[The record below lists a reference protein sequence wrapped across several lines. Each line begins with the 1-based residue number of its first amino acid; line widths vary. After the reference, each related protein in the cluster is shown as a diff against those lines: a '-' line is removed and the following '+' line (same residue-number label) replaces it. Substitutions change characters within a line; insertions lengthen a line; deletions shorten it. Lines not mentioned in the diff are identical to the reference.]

1 MISDLI
7 LKKLD
12 AASNSEI
19 YDIEHGDWVYPTVE
33 TRDTLDDFK
42 ANCGKWAEC
51 EKPFKGSLG
60 EFSYIGWSI
69 AQARKGDMRNPIT
82 IIDLGLARISIRA
95 DIRDLI

>member
-1 MISDLI
+1 MIDQATL
-7 LKKLD
+7 LQLD
-12 AASNSEI
+12 ELTNSEI
-19 YDIEHGDWVYPTVE
+19 YDNKDGDYVYETVE

-60 EFSYIGWSI
+60 DFSYIGWSNV
-69 AQARKGDMRNPIT
+69 QARKGDMRNPIT
-82 IIDLGLARISIRA
+82 IIDLGSARISIRH